1 MAQDLGAGVAVGC
14 KATFQILSYGYVKVT
29 AAVHFEL
36 ALQFKIHCGLFF
48 FVCFFIVSIIFI
60 YTCWCWVITS
70 NCETECK
77 IQISEF
83 MLLCFVVHVCFAV
96 MSLSEAV
103 LAAR

>member
-48 FVCFFIVSIIFI
+48 LFFFNCFYNI
-60 YTCWCWVITS
+60 YLYVL
-70 NCETECK
+70 
-77 IQISEF
+77 
-83 MLLCFVVHVCFAV
+83 MLGNHK
-96 MSLSEAV
+96 
-103 LAAR
+103 